1 MQLNSDTIFEA
12 ALKLTENERILLVS
26 RLMDTIPGDEVCMSI
41 DDPGLLDELDRRFS
55 DGSETIPWSDLRAE
69 G

>member
-26 RLMDTIPGDEVCMSI
+26 RLMDTIPGDDVCMSI
-41 DDPGLLDELDRRFS
+41 DDPALLEELDRRFN